1 MPAVVEIFRDILMLR
16 RGPQDLPYSA
26 QLLGIV
32 AAICIAV
39 QLPVAWMRDIGAGTV
54 LVSAALWLAFS
65 LGLLRLLL
73 TLREKGSRF
82 VQAATAFLGCN
93 AAFNAI
99 GIPIALLVG
108 TPPQTPEQMTGA
120 QVVAGLISLPLL
132 VWKVAV
138 DAHVF
143 RHSLDISFG
152 GGVAVALMWILAT
165 FALASLAGAPA

>member
-1 MPAVVEIFRDILMLR
+1 MPPVVEIFRDILRLR
-16 RGPQDLPYSA
+16 RGPQDLPYSVH
-26 QLLGIV
+26 LLATV
-32 AAICIAV
+32 AALGVAV
-39 QLPVAWMRDIGAGTV
+39 QLPVAWMRSLGAGAI
-54 LVSAALWLAFS
+54 LASAALWLAFS

-73 TLREKGSRF
+73 TMRSKASRF

-108 TPPQTPEQMTGA
+108 EPPATPEQMTGT
-120 QVVAGLISLPLL
+120 QVLAGLISLPLL

-152 GGVAVALMWILAT
+152 GGVAVALMWIFAA
-165 FALASLAGAPA
+165 FALASLSGAPA

>member
-1 MPAVVEIFRDILMLR
+1 MSPVVETFRDILRLR
-16 RGPQDLPYSA
+16 RGPQDLPYST
-26 QLLGIV
+26 QLLATV
-32 AAICIAV
+32 AAIGVAV
-39 QLPVAWMRDIGAGTV
+39 QLPVAWLRDLGAGAV
-54 LVSAALWLAFS
+54 LLSAALWLAFT

-73 TLREKGSRF
+73 TLRDKGNRF

-108 TPPQTPEQMTGA
+108 EPPQTPEQMTGA
-120 QVVAGLISLPLL
+120 QILAGLVSLPLL

-143 RHSLDISFG
+143 RHSFDISFG
-152 GGVAVALMWILAT
+152 GGVAVALMWIVAA
-165 FALASLAGAPA
+165 FALASLSGAG

>member
-1 MPAVVEIFRDILMLR
+1 MSPVVEIFRNILLLR
-16 RGPQDLPYSA
+16 RGPQDLPYST

-32 AAICIAV
+32 AAICVAV
-39 QLPVAWMRDIGAGTV
+39 QLPIAWMRDIGAGTV
-54 LVSAALWLAFS
+54 LISAALWLAFS

-73 TLREKGSRF
+73 VLRDKSSRF
-82 VQAATAFLGCN
+82 VQSATAFLGCN
-93 AAFNAI
+93 AAFNVI

-120 QVVAGLISLPLL
+120 QVLAGLISLPLL
-132 VWKVAV
+132 IWKVAV

-152 GGVAVALMWILAT
+152 GGVAVALMWILAA
-165 FALASLAGAPA
+165 FALASAAGAPA

>member
-1 MPAVVEIFRDILMLR
+1 MSSVVETFRDILLLR
-16 RGPQDLPYSA
+16 RGPQDLPYST

-39 QLPVAWMRDIGAGTV
+39 QLPVAWMHEIGAGTLLISV
-54 LVSAALWLAFS
+54 ALWLLFS

-73 TLREKGSRF
+73 TLRNKGSRF
-82 VQAATAFLGCN
+82 VQSGTAFLGCN

-120 QVVAGLISLPLL
+120 QIIAGLISLPLL
-132 VWKVAV
+132 IWKVAV

-152 GGVAVALMWILAT
+152 GGVAVALMWIIAAY
-165 FALASLAGAPA
+165 ALVILAGAPV